1 MSLTLAILAA
11 GVGSRFGADKQLQ
24 HINGSNTLF
33 DYAIY
38 DAINAGFDKVVLII
52 RTEIDPLVKSHF
64 ANRFQDKIA
73 IEFVYQDQQV
83 PEGIYRE
90 KPWGTGHALLC
101 LKDTVTS
108 PFLII
113 NADDYYG
120 VEAFGQM
127 AQALKSNRPNTF
139 YSCGYKLKNTLSEN
153 GTVSRGICEVNSQ
166 NHLIAITEATK
177 LAKKNQ
183 TTVYDEDSDRNFNA
197 DTFVSMNFWGFT
209 PEVFPVAEALFK
221 TFVAYNKDNPR
232 SEFYIPTVVQ
242 HFIEHPDYAIEVL
255 PNNDSWFGMTYKEDL
270 EAVKEV
276 IGKLVAKGVYP
287 ESF

>member
-1 MSLTLAILAA
+1 M
-11 GVGSRFGADKQLQ
+11 
-24 HINGSNTLF
+24 
-33 DYAIY
+33 
-38 DAINAGFDKVVLII
+38 
-52 RTEIDPLVKSHF
+52 KSHF

-177 LAKKNQ
+177 LAK
-183 TTVYDEDSDRNFNA
+183 RIR
-197 DTFVSMNFWGFT
+197 
-209 PEVFPVAEALFK
+209 PLFMMK
-221 TFVAYNKDNPR
+221 
-232 SEFYIPTVVQ
+232 IQ
-242 HFIEHPDYAIEVL
+242 IAIL
-255 PNNDSWFGMTYKEDL
+255 MPIHL
-270 EAVKEV
+270 C
-276 IGKLVAKGVYP
+276 L
-287 ESF
+287 